1 MSKSNRGVSR
11 CGESFAELGEI
22 EIVAAFRKGQARDV
36 MKITRIELSF
46 VPVVTRVPLKFGNQ
60 TLTEVNCARVAVHAA
75 DSDGKKGI
83 GWAETPLSVAWVW
96 PSELGYLER
105 EERLQA
111 FCEVLRGD
119 LEEGGIVGHPMVI
132 GHDYIENR
140 LHDRLAEE
148 GEERG
153 EEEKM
158 PHLAALVCL
167 SAFDLALYD
176 AFGKL
181 HGVGA
186 FECLSKEWLG
196 GNDLSHFL
204 EPAES
209 FVGKYPA
216 DYLVVP
222 EMTLLVWHLVG
233 GLDPIDESELT
244 GAEPDDGYPVL
255 LRDWI
260 RRDGLDC
267 LKIKLRGN
275 DLEWDY
281 ERLVAI
287 GKISLEEGVTNLT
300 TDFNC
305 MVTDPAYV
313 NEILDRLKEGHS
325 TIWDRIVYVEQPFP
339 YDLEANQIDVHS
351 VSERKPLFMDES
363 AHDWRFVRL
372 GRELGWTSVALKT
385 CKTMTGALLSLC
397 WAKEHGMTL
406 MVQDLT
412 NPRLAQVP
420 HVLLAAYAGTICG
433 VESNA
438 MQFYPEAS
446 KEFLKVHPGL
456 YRRRDGVLDLSTLSG
471 AGFGYAG
478 VERI

>member
-1 MSKSNRGVSR
+1 
-11 CGESFAELGEI
+11 
-22 EIVAAFRKGQARDV
+22 
-36 MKITRIELSF
+36 MKVTAISLSF
-46 VPVVTRVPLKFGNQ
+46 VPVVTRMPLKFGDQ
-60 TLTEVNCARVAVHAA
+60 TLTEVSCARVGLEVESEGRTAT
-75 DSDGKKGI
+75 

-96 PSELGYLER
+96 PSSLGYQER
-105 EERLQA
+105 EDRLKG
-111 FCEVLRGD
+111 FCEVLRVDLVGK
-119 LEEGGIVGHPMVI
+119 LEEGHPFVAGHRYLE
-132 GHDYIENR
+132 DQ
-140 LHDRLAEE
+140 LQDRLDEENTGREE
-148 GEERG
+148 GVH
-153 EEEKM
+153 M

-181 HGVGA
+181 HDVGA
-186 FECLSKEWLG
+186 FEFLDQEWLG
-196 GNDLSHFL
+196 EKDLSHFL
-204 EPAES
+204 EPAEK

-216 DYLVVP
+216 DYLVKP
-222 EMTLLVWHLVG
+222 EMKQPVWHLVG
-233 GLDPIDESELT
+233 GLDPITESELT

-260 RRDGLDC
+260 RRDGLKC

-275 DLEWDY
+275 DLEWDFQ
-281 ERLVAI
+281 RLVDI
-287 GKISLEEGVTNLT
+287 GKISLEEGVTHLT

-305 MVTDPAYV
+305 MVTDPDYV
-313 NEILDRLKEGHS
+313 NEILDRVAADYAE
-325 TIWDRIVYVEQPFP
+325 IYERIVYVEQPFP

-385 CKTMTGALLSLC
+385 CKTLTGALLSLC

-446 KEFLKVHPGL
+446 AEFLKVHPGL
-456 YRRRDGVLDLSTLSG
+456 YQRRGGVLDLSTLSG
-471 AGFGYAG
+471 PGFGYAG
-478 VERI
+478 VEEI

>member
-1 MSKSNRGVSR
+1 
-11 CGESFAELGEI
+11 
-22 EIVAAFRKGQARDV
+22 
-36 MKITRIELSF
+36 MKVRSISLSF
-46 VPVVTRVPLKFGNQ
+46 VPVVTRVPLKFGDQ
-60 TLTEVNCARVAVHAA
+60 TLTEVSCARVGIEVEGEGKAA
-75 DSDGKKGI
+75 T

-96 PSELGYLER
+96 PSSLGYQER
-105 EERLQA
+105 EDRLKDFCERLRSDL
-111 FCEVLRGD
+111 EKN
-119 LEEGGIVGHPMVI
+119 LEEGHPFVI
-132 GHDYIENR
+132 GHRYIEDR
-140 LHDRLAEE
+140 LHDRLDEENEGRAEAEE
-148 GEERG
+148 
-153 EEEKM
+153 M
-158 PHLAALVCL
+158 PHLAGLVCL

-181 HGVGA
+181 HDVKA
-186 FECLSKEWLG
+186 FECLDQSWLG
-196 GNDLSHFL
+196 DKDLSHFL

-216 DYLVVP
+216 DYLVEP
-222 EMTLLVWHLVG
+222 EMRQPVWHLVG
-233 GLDPIDESELT
+233 GLDPISESELK
-244 GAEPDDGYPVL
+244 GDEPDDGYPVL

-260 RRDGLDC
+260 RRDGLKC

-275 DLEWDY
+275 DLEWDF
-281 ERLVAI
+281 ERLVEI
-287 GKISLEEGVTNLT
+287 GKISLEEGVTHLT

-313 NEILDRLKEGHS
+313 NEILDRVAADHAD
-325 TIWDRIVYVEQPFP
+325 IYDRIVYVEQPFP

-385 CKTMTGALLSLC
+385 CKTLTGAILSLC

-433 VESNA
+433 VESNG

-446 KEFLKVHPGL
+446 SEFLKVHPGL
-456 YRRRDGVLDLSTLSG
+456 YQRRDGVLDLNTLTG
-471 AGFGYAG
+471 PGFGYAG
-478 VERI
+478 VEGI

>member
-1 MSKSNRGVSR
+1 
-11 CGESFAELGEI
+11 
-22 EIVAAFRKGQARDV
+22 
-36 MKITRIELSF
+36 MKITKIDLSF
-46 VPVVTRVPLKFGNQ
+46 VPVVTRVPLKFGDQ
-60 TLTEVNCARVAVHAA
+60 TLTEVSCARVAVHVE
-75 DSDGKKGI
+75 DGHKSAV

-96 PSELGYLER
+96 PSKLGYLER
-105 EERLQA
+105 EDRLKA
-111 FCEVLRGD
+111 FCGVLRDD
-119 LEEGGIVGHPMVI
+119 LVAHGECGHPFVI
-132 GHDYIENR
+132 GHRYIEDR
-140 LHDRLAEE
+140 LHDRL
-148 GEERG
+148 
-153 EEEKM
+153 EEENEGLGEDAGM
-158 PHLAALVCL
+158 PHLAGLVCL
-167 SAFDLALYD
+167 SAFDLSLYD

-181 HGVGA
+181 HNVGA
-186 FECLSKEWLG
+186 FDCLDQSWLG
-196 GNDLSHFL
+196 ENDLSHFL

-216 DYLVVP
+216 DYFVEP
-222 EMTLLVWHLVG
+222 EKILPVWHLVG

-244 GAEPDDGYPVL
+244 GCEPDDGYPVL

-275 DLEWDY
+275 DLECDY
-281 ERLVAI
+281 ERLLAI

-305 MVTDPAYV
+305 MVTDPDYV
-313 NEILDRLKEGHS
+313 NEILDRLKEES
-325 TIWDRIVYVEQPFP
+325 CEIYDRIIYVEQPFP
-339 YDLEANQIDVHS
+339 YDLEKNQIDVHS
-351 VSERKPLFMDES
+351 VSKRKPLFMDES

-385 CKTMTGALLSLC
+385 CKTMTGAILSLC

-420 HVLLAAYAGTICG
+420 HFLLAAYAGTICG

-446 KEFLKVHPGL
+446 SEFLKVHPGL
-456 YRRRDGVLDLSTLSG
+456 YQRRNGVLDARTLSG
-471 AGFGYAG
+471 PGFGYAG
-478 VERI
+478 VESL

>member
-1 MSKSNRGVSR
+1 
-11 CGESFAELGEI
+11 
-22 EIVAAFRKGQARDV
+22 
-36 MKITRIELSF
+36 MKITGIDLSF

-60 TLTEVNCARVAVHAA
+60 TLTEVSCARVAVHVEGEN
-75 DSDGKKGI
+75 GKTAI

-96 PSELGYLER
+96 PSDLGYQER
-105 EERLQA
+105 EDRLKK
-111 FCEVLRGD
+111 FCEVLRDD
-119 LEEGGIVGHPMVI
+119 LAEHGEEGHPMVI
-132 GHDYIENR
+132 GHRYIEDR
-140 LHDRLAEE
+140 LHDRLDEE
-148 GEERG
+148 NAGQEEA
-153 EEEKM
+153 M

-181 HGVGA
+181 HEIKA
-186 FECLSKEWLG
+186 FECLTQEWLG
-196 GNDLSHFL
+196 EMDLSHFL
-204 EPAES
+204 EPAEK
-209 FVGKYPA
+209 FVGKYPS
-216 DYLVVP
+216 DYLVTP
-222 EMTLLVWHLVG
+222 EMKQPVWHLVG
-233 GLDPIDESELT
+233 GLDAIDESELT
-244 GAEPDDGYPVL
+244 GDEPDDGYPVL

-275 DLEWDY
+275 DLPWDY
-281 ERLVAI
+281 DRLVAI
-287 GKISLEEGVTNLT
+287 GKIALEEGVTNLT

-305 MVTDPAYV
+305 MVTDPDYV
-313 NEILDRLKEGHS
+313 NEILDRLKEEERE
-325 TIWDRIVYVEQPFP
+325 IYDRIVYVEQPFP
-339 YDLEANQIDVHS
+339 YDLEANRIDVHS

-372 GRELGWTSVALKT
+372 GLELGWTSVALKT
-385 CKTMTGALLSLC
+385 CKTLTGALLSLC

-433 VESNA
+433 VESNG

-446 KEFLKVHPGL
+446 SEFLKVHPGL
-456 YRRRDGVLDLSTLSG
+456 YQRRNGILDLSTLSG
-471 AGFGYAG
+471 PGFGYAG
-478 VERI
+478 VESL

>member
-1 MSKSNRGVSR
+1 
-11 CGESFAELGEI
+11 
-22 EIVAAFRKGQARDV
+22 
-36 MKITRIELSF
+36 MKITGIDLSF

-60 TLTEVNCARVAVHAA
+60 TLTEVSCARVAIHAEA
-75 DSDGKKGI
+75 AGRTTT

-96 PSELGYLER
+96 PSDLGYQER
-105 EERLQA
+105 EDRLKA
-111 FCEVLRGD
+111 FSEVLRAD
-119 LEEGGIVGHPMVI
+119 LVANALNGHPIVI
-132 GHDYIENR
+132 GHHYLENHLHPR
-140 LHDRLAEE
+140 LDEE
-148 GEERG
+148 NANLPESAQ
-153 EEEKM
+153 M

-181 HGVGA
+181 HDVKA
-186 FECLSKEWLG
+186 FECLDQKWLG
-196 GNDLSHFL
+196 EKDLSHFL
-204 EPAES
+204 EPAEK
-209 FVGKYPA
+209 FIGKYPA
-216 DYLVVP
+216 DYLVEP
-222 EMTLLVWHLVG
+222 EMIQPVWHLVG
-233 GLDPIDESELT
+233 GLDPISEAELT
-244 GAEPDDGYPVL
+244 GDEPDDGYPVL

-260 RRDGLDC
+260 QRDGLDC

-281 ERLVAI
+281 ERLLAI
-287 GKISLEEGVTNLT
+287 GKISLEENVTNLT

-305 MVTDPAYV
+305 MVTDPSYV
-313 NEILDRLKEGHS
+313 NEILDRLKKAEPE
-325 TIWDRIVYVEQPFP
+325 IYDRIVYVEQPFP

-397 WAKEHGMTL
+397 WAKEHDMTL

-412 NPRLAQVP
+412 NPRLAQIP
-420 HVLLAAYAGTICG
+420 HALLAAYAGTICG

-446 KEFLKVHPGL
+446 AEFLKTHPGL
-456 YRRRDGVLDLSTLSG
+456 YKRREGILDLSTLDG
-471 AGFGYAG
+471 PGFGYAG
-478 VERI
+478 VEEI

>member
-1 MSKSNRGVSR
+1 
-11 CGESFAELGEI
+11 
-22 EIVAAFRKGQARDV
+22 
-36 MKITRIELSF
+36 
-46 VPVVTRVPLKFGNQ
+46 
-60 TLTEVNCARVAVHAA
+60 
-75 DSDGKKGI
+75 
-83 GWAETPLSVAWVW
+83 
-96 PSELGYLER
+96 
-105 EERLQA
+105 
-111 FCEVLRGD
+111 
-119 LEEGGIVGHPMVI
+119 
-132 GHDYIENR
+132 
-140 LHDRLAEE
+140 
-148 GEERG
+148 
-153 EEEKM
+153 M
-158 PHLAALVCL
+158 PHLAGLVCL

-186 FECLSKEWLG
+186 FECLDKQWLG
-196 GNDLSHFL
+196 DRDLSHFL
-204 EPAES
+204 EPAQE

-216 DYLVVP
+216 DYLVEP
-222 EMTLLVWHLVG
+222 DMTQPVWHLVG
-233 GLDPIDESELT
+233 GLDPIKESELT
-244 GAEPDDGYPVL
+244 GDEPDDGYPVL

-260 RRDGLDC
+260 QRDGLKC

-275 DLEWDY
+275 DLEWDFQ
-281 ERLVAI
+281 RLVEI
-287 GKISLEEGVTNLT
+287 GDIALELDVTHLT

-313 NEILDRLKEGHS
+313 NEILDRVAAEHRE
-325 TIWDRIVYVEQPFP
+325 IYDRIVYVEQPFP

-385 CKTMTGALLSLC
+385 CKALTGAILSLC
-397 WAKEHGMTL
+397 WAKEHDMTL

-433 VESNA
+433 VESNG

-446 KEFLKVHPGL
+446 SEFLKVHPGL
-456 YRRRDGVLDLSTLSG
+456 YQRRNGILDLSTLSG
-471 AGFGYAG
+471 PGFGYAG
-478 VERI
+478 VESLA

>member
-1 MSKSNRGVSR
+1 
-11 CGESFAELGEI
+11 
-22 EIVAAFRKGQARDV
+22 
-36 MKITRIELSF
+36 MKITKIDLSF
-46 VPVVTRVPLKFGNQ
+46 VPVVTRVPLKFGDQ
-60 TLTEVNCARVAVHAA
+60 TLTEVSCARVAVHVE
-75 DSDGKKGI
+75 DGYKSAVGR
-83 GWAETPLSVAWVW
+83 AETPLSVAWVW
-96 PSELGYLER
+96 PSKLGYLER
-105 EERLQA
+105 EDRLKA
-111 FCEVLRGD
+111 FCGVLRDD
-119 LEEGGIVGHPMVI
+119 LVAHGECGHPFVI
-132 GHDYIENR
+132 GYQYIEDR
-140 LHDRLAEE
+140 LHDRL
-148 GEERG
+148 GEENEGLG
-153 EEEKM
+153 EDAGM
-158 PHLAALVCL
+158 PHLAGLVCL

-181 HGVGA
+181 HNVGA
-186 FECLSKEWLG
+186 FDCLDQSWLG
-196 GNDLSHFL
+196 ENDLSHFL

-216 DYLVVP
+216 DYFLEP
-222 EMTLLVWHLVG
+222 EKILPVWHLVG

-244 GAEPDDGYPVL
+244 GSEPDDGYPVL

-275 DLEWDY
+275 DMEWDY
-281 ERLVAI
+281 ERLLAI

-305 MVTDPAYV
+305 MVTDPDYV
-313 NEILDRLKEGHS
+313 NEILDRLKEEGRE
-325 TIWDRIVYVEQPFP
+325 IYDRIVYVEQPFP
-339 YDLEANQIDVHS
+339 YDLEKNQIDVHS

-385 CKTMTGALLSLC
+385 CKTLTGAILSLC

-456 YRRRDGVLDLSTLSG
+456 YQRREGVLDWSTLSG
-471 AGFGYAG
+471 PGFGYAG
-478 VERI
+478 VESLD

>member
-1 MSKSNRGVSR
+1 
-11 CGESFAELGEI
+11 
-22 EIVAAFRKGQARDV
+22 
-36 MKITRIELSF
+36 MKIQKIDLSF

-60 TLTEVNCARVAVHAA
+60 TLTEVSCARVKMEVVGEGGRTAT
-75 DSDGKKGI
+75 GYG
-83 GWAETPLSVAWVW
+83 ETPLSVAWVW
-96 PSELGYLER
+96 PSDLGYQER
-105 EERLQA
+105 EDRLES
-111 FCEVLRGD
+111 FCGILAED
-119 LEEGGIVGHPMVI
+119 LSAHALKGHPMVI

-148 GEERG
+148 GENR
-153 EEEKM
+153 EELNHM

-181 HGVGA
+181 HHVGA
-186 FECLSKEWLG
+186 FDCLDQQWLG
-196 GNDLSHFL
+196 DKDLSHFL
-204 EPAES
+204 EPAED
-209 FVGKYPA
+209 FKGKYPA
-216 DYLVVP
+216 DFLVKP
-222 EMTLLVWHLVG
+222 QMQQPVWHLVG

-244 GAEPDDGYPVL
+244 GSEPNDGYPVL

-260 RRDGLDC
+260 QRDGLNC

-281 ERLVAI
+281 QRLLAI
-287 GKISLEEGVTNLT
+287 GKISIELNVENLT

-305 MVTDPAYV
+305 MVTDPDYV
-313 NEILDRLKEGHS
+313 NEILDRLKEEDREV
-325 TIWDRIVYVEQPFP
+325 WDRIVYVEQPFP

-372 GRELGWTSVALKT
+372 GKELGWTSVALKT
-385 CKTMTGALLSLC
+385 CKTLTGALLSLC
-397 WAKEHGMTL
+397 WAKQHGMTL

-412 NPRLAQVP
+412 NPRLAQIP
-420 HVLLAAYAGTICG
+420 HVLLAANAGTICG
-433 VESNA
+433 VESNG

-446 KEFLKVHPGL
+446 SEFLKVHPGL
-456 YRRRDGVLDLSTLSG
+456 YQRRNGILDLSTLAG
-471 AGFGYAG
+471 PGFGYAG
-478 VERI
+478 VEELM

>member
-1 MSKSNRGVSR
+1 MKVSR
-11 CGESFAELGEI
+11 IS
-22 EIVAAFRKGQARDV
+22 
-36 MKITRIELSF
+36 LSF
-46 VPVVTRVPLKFGNQ
+46 VPVVTRVPLKFGDQ
-60 TLTEVNCARVAVHAA
+60 TLTEVSCARVAVEVE
-75 DSDGKKGI
+75 SDGKTAT

-96 PSELGYLER
+96 PSALGYRER
-105 EERLQA
+105 EDRLQE
-111 FCEVLRGD
+111 FCEKLRGD
-119 LEEGGIVGHPMVI
+119 LEAHLGEGHPFVI
-132 GHDYIENR
+132 GHRYIEDR
-140 LHDRLAEE
+140 LHDRLDEE
-148 GEERG
+148 NAGRETAAH
-153 EEEKM
+153 M
-158 PHLAALVCL
+158 PHLAGLVCL

-186 FECLSKEWLG
+186 FECLDKQWLG
-196 GNDLSHFL
+196 DRDLSHFL
-204 EPAES
+204 EPAEK

-216 DYLVVP
+216 DYLVEP
-222 EMTLLVWHLVG
+222 AMTQPVWHLVG
-233 GLDPIDESELT
+233 GLDPIKESELT
-244 GAEPDDGYPVL
+244 GDEPDDGYPVL

-260 RRDGLDC
+260 QRDGLKC

-275 DLEWDY
+275 DLEWDFQ
-281 ERLVAI
+281 RLVEI
-287 GKISLEEGVTNLT
+287 GNIALELDVTHLT

-313 NEILDRLKEGHS
+313 NEILDRISAGHRE
-325 TIWDRIVYVEQPFP
+325 IYDRIVYVEQPFP

-385 CKTMTGALLSLC
+385 CKTLTGAILSLC
-397 WAKEHGMTL
+397 WAKEHDMTL

-433 VESNA
+433 VESNG

-446 KEFLKVHPGL
+446 SEFLKVHPGL
-456 YRRRDGVLDLSTLSG
+456 YQRRNGILDLSTLSG
-471 AGFGYAG
+471 PGFGYAG
-478 VERI
+478 VESLA

>member
-1 MSKSNRGVSR
+1 MN
-11 CGESFAELGEI
+11 
-22 EIVAAFRKGQARDV
+22 
-36 MKITRIELSF
+36 ITGIDLSF

-60 TLTEVNCARVAVHAA
+60 TLTEVSCARVAVHAEV
-75 DSDGKKGI
+75 DGKTAT

-96 PSELGYLER
+96 PSELGYQER
-105 EERLQA
+105 EERLKS
-111 FCEVLRGD
+111 FSEVLRAD
-119 LEEGGIVGHPMVI
+119 LEQNALTGHPMVI
-132 GHDYIENR
+132 GHHFIENH
-140 LHDRLAEE
+140 LHDRLDEE
-148 GEERG
+148 NAGLPESAH
-153 EEEKM
+153 M

-181 HGVGA
+181 HDVKA
-186 FECLSKEWLG
+186 FECLDQKWLG
-196 GNDLSHFL
+196 EKDLSHFL
-204 EPAES
+204 EPAEQ

-216 DYLVVP
+216 DYLVKP
-222 EMTLLVWHLVG
+222 EMVQPVWHLVG

-244 GAEPDDGYPVL
+244 GDEPDDGYPVL

-260 RRDGLDC
+260 QRDGLNC

-281 ERLVAI
+281 ERLLAI
-287 GKISLEEGVTNLT
+287 GKISLELDVENLT

-305 MVTDPAYV
+305 MVTDPDYV
-313 NEILDRLKEGHS
+313 NEILDRLKAADPA
-325 TIWDRIVYVEQPFP
+325 IYDRIVYVEQPFP

-397 WAKEHGMTL
+397 WAKEHDMTL

-446 KEFLKVHPGL
+446 SEFLKVHPGL
-456 YRRRDGVLDLSTLSG
+456 YKRRGGILDLSTLDG
-471 AGFGYAG
+471 PGFGYAG
-478 VERI
+478 VEEI

>member
-1 MSKSNRGVSR
+1 
-11 CGESFAELGEI
+11 
-22 EIVAAFRKGQARDV
+22 
-36 MKITRIELSF
+36 MKIIGISLSF
-46 VPVVTRVPLKFGNQ
+46 VPVVTRVPLKFGDQ
-60 TLTEVNCARVAVHAA
+60 TLTAVSCARVAIEVE
-75 DSDGKKGI
+75 DGERRAR

-96 PSELGYLER
+96 PSALGYLER
-105 EERLQA
+105 EDRLKE
-111 FCEVLRGD
+111 FCEGLRAD
-119 LEEGGIVGHPMVI
+119 LEANLEEGHPLVVGHR
-132 GHDYIENR
+132 YIEDR
-140 LHDRLAEE
+140 LHDRLDEENAGREAGAE
-148 GEERG
+148 
-153 EEEKM
+153 M

-181 HGVGA
+181 HEVGA
-186 FECLSKEWLG
+186 FECLDEKWLG
-196 GNDLSHFL
+196 ENDLSHFL
-204 EPAES
+204 EPAEL
-209 FVGKYPA
+209 FAGKYPA
-216 DYLVVP
+216 DYLVEP
-222 EMTLLVWHLVG
+222 EKVLPVWHLVG
-233 GLDPIDESELT
+233 GLDPIEECELN
-244 GAEPDDGYPVL
+244 GDEPDDGYPVL

-260 RRDGLDC
+260 RRDGLKC

-275 DLEWDY
+275 DLEWDH
-281 ERLVAI
+281 ERLVAV
-287 GKISLEEGVTNLT
+287 GKIALEEGVTDLT

-313 NEILDRLKEGHS
+313 NEILDRVAANEPE
-325 TIWDRIVYVEQPFP
+325 IYERIVYVEQPFP

-385 CKTMTGALLSLC
+385 CKTLTGAILSLC

-420 HVLLAAYAGTICG
+420 HVLLAAYAGTIGG

-446 KEFLKVHPGL
+446 AEFLKVHPGL
-456 YRRRDGVLDLSTLSG
+456 YQRRGGVLDWSTLSG
-471 AGFGYAG
+471 PGFGYAG
-478 VERI
+478 VEGIS